1 MAPISKSLLLVIL
14 LVGAASA
21 TDLTAPDGQT
31 DDRFGFSLSID
42 GNTLAITGAFVYG
55 FPGGRTAWV
64 YQKGADNS
72 WSDPVLVAELTASN
86 GDRLQGV
93 AVSGNTIVVGAPAAT
108 VNGVQLQGCAYVF
121 VEGAGGWKNT
131 HETAQL
137 TSSDGYFNDAFGYSV
152 AIQKDTIVVGALQA
166 GTVGQGEAYVFSKPT
181 AGWASTTETARLLS
195 SNGQKNDVLGLSVSV
210 NGVVAAVGA
219 PGAGNGNGA
228 VYLYQETRGGW
239 QNMTETAELTEGQSI
254 PDEALGTSVVIE
266 GVTVV
271 TGAPNT
277 SGDTGR
283 ALIYL
288 KPAAGW
294 QATTTPNAILTSRQL
309 KPRGFGISVAIKN
322 KLIVVGDLY
331 ASAGSRKFS
340 GAAFAYKKPASGWS
354 NATQSKKFVA
364 AGINTGESVG
374 ISDDKIVFMG
384 APGTTV
390 NGNQEQGAVFLQ
402 PF

>member
-1 MAPISKSLLLVIL
+1 MTSMAKSLLLIIL
-14 LVGAASA
+14 LVGIASA
-21 TDLTAPDGQT
+21 TELIAPDGQKE
-31 DDRFGFSLSID
+31 DRFGATLSID
-42 GNTLAITGAFVYG
+42 GNTLAITGAYEG
-55 FPGGRTAWV
+55 DYPGGRTAWV

-72 WSDPVLVAELTASN
+72 WSDPLLVAELTASN
-86 GDRLQGV
+86 GDRLEGV

-108 VNGVQLQGCAYVF
+108 VNGVQFQGCAYVF
-121 VEGAGGWKNT
+121 VESAGGWKNA

-137 TSSDGYFNDAFGYSV
+137 TSSDGYFNDGFGGSV
-152 AIQKDTIVVGALQA
+152 AIQKDTIVVGASQA
-166 GTVGQGEAYVFSKPT
+166 GTVGQGEAYVFAQPA
-181 AGWASTTETARLLS
+181 AGWMNATETAKLLS
-195 SNGQKNDVLGLSVSV
+195 SNGQQYDNFGLSVSV

-219 PGAGNGNGA
+219 PGAGSNNGA
-228 VYLYQETRGGW
+228 VYLFQETRGGW
-239 QNMTETAELTEGQSI
+239 QNMTETAELTEDRSI
-254 PDEALGTSVVIE
+254 PNEVLGFSVAIE
-266 GVTVV
+266 GGTVV
-271 TGAPNT
+271 TGAPNF
-277 SGDTGR
+277 SGNTGR

-294 QATTTPNAILTSRQL
+294 QSTTTPNAMLTSREV
-309 KPRGFGISVAIKN
+309 KPHGFGVSVAIKN

-340 GAAFAYKKPASGWS
+340 GAAFAYKKPVSGWS
-354 NATQSKKFVA
+354 NAMQSKKFVA

-374 ISDDKIVFMG
+374 VSDDKTVFMG

>member
-1 MAPISKSLLLVIL
+1 MAKSLLLTIL
-14 LVGAASA
+14 LVGIASA
-21 TDLTAPDGQT
+21 TELIAPDGQT
-31 DDRFGFSLSID
+31 EDRFGAALSID

-55 FPGGRTAWV
+55 YPGGRTAWI

-72 WSDPVLVAELTASN
+72 WSDPVLVAELRASN

-108 VNGVQLQGCAYVF
+108 VNGVQFQGCAYVF
-121 VEGAGGWKNT
+121 VEAAGGWKNA

-137 TSSDGYFNDAFGYSV
+137 TSSDGYFNNGFGLSV
-152 AIQKDTIVVGALQA
+152 AIDKETIVVGASQA
-166 GTVGQGEAYVFSKPT
+166 GTVGQGEAYVFTRPA
-181 AGWASTTETARLLS
+181 AGWANATETAKLLS
-195 SNGQKNDVLGLSVSV
+195 SNGQQYDDLGISVSV
-210 NGVVAAVGA
+210 NGVTAAVGA
-219 PGAGNGNGA
+219 AGVGHFSGA

-239 QNMTETAELTEGQSI
+239 QNMTETAELTEGKSI
-254 PDEALGTSVVIE
+254 PNETLGFSVVIE
-266 GVTVV
+266 GGTVV
-271 TGAPNT
+271 TGAPNL

-288 KPAAGW
+288 KPATGW
-294 QATTTPNAILTSRQL
+294 QSTTTPNAILTSREA
-309 KPRGFGISVAIKN
+309 KPDGFGISVAIKN
-322 KLIVVGDLY
+322 KLIIVGDLY

-340 GAAFAYKKPASGWS
+340 GAAFAYKKPASGWG

-374 ISDDKIVFMG
+374 VSDDKTIFMG

-402 PF
+402 SF

>member
-1 MAPISKSLLLVIL
+1 MTSTAKSLLLVIL

-21 TDLTAPDGQT
+21 TELTAPDGQT
-31 DDRFGFSLSID
+31 DDRFGFNLSID

-108 VNGVQLQGCAYVF
+108 VNGVQFQGCAYVF
-121 VEGAGGWKNT
+121 VEGAGGWKNA
-131 HETAQL
+131 HETALL
-137 TSSDGYFNDAFGYSV
+137 TSSDGYFNNGFGISV
-152 AIQKDTIVVGALQA
+152 AIQKDTIVVGASGA
-166 GTVGQGEAYVFSKPT
+166 GTVGQGEAYVFTRPA
-181 AGWASTTETARLLS
+181 AGWANATETAKLLS
-195 SNGQKNDVLGLSVSV
+195 SNGQQYDGLGISVSIS
-210 NGVVAAVGA
+210 GVVAAVGA
-219 PGAGNGNGA
+219 AGAENSSGA

-239 QNMTETAELTEGQSI
+239 QNMSQTAELAEGKPI
-254 PDEALGTSVVIE
+254 PNEGLGISVVIE
-266 GVTVV
+266 GGTVV

-294 QATTTPNAILTSRQL
+294 QSTTTPNAILTSREA
-309 KPRGFGISVAIKN
+309 KPHGFGASVAIKN
-322 KLIVVGDLY
+322 KLIIVGDFY

-340 GAAFAYKKPASGWS
+340 GAAFAYKKPASGWV
-354 NATQSKKFVA
+354 NATESKKFVA
-364 AGINTGESVG
+364 AGIDTGVSVG
-374 ISDDKIVFMG
+374 I
-384 APGTTV
+384 
-390 NGNQEQGAVFLQ
+390 
-402 PF
+402 